1 MRLNHEMSVF
11 ENRRNCIAHRASSIS
26 MAGYVDAVPAFVCF
40 ELPAREA
47 SSFCDFWKLTSCNF
61 IAFISS
67 LIEVNFF
74 LYFLDML
81 IKDKFT

>member
-1 MRLNHEMSVF
+1 
-11 ENRRNCIAHRASSIS
+11 
-26 MAGYVDAVPAFVCF
+26 MAGCVSAVRAIVYF

-47 SSFCDFWKLTSCNF
+47 SSFCDFWKLTSSDF

-67 LIEVNFF
+67 LIEVNFC
-74 LYFLDML
+74 FLDVL